1 MCFPILW
8 QGIRSDLV
16 GVLLVQCQH
25 AQHGQRSQHMSARG
39 YASCVRIQAK
49 QEREAVRSVHGEQQ
63 AVRQRELRMRHE
75 LSQERRRSTLLGI
88 VARATDESDKVKEV
102 QFIRRMEAA
111 SLRAALDAR
120 LERSGERR
128 RVVLA
133 NRQLRHGRDVD
144 DALEDAQRR
153 KRCGLRVLQVGAGSA
168 GRQRVTAR
176 AMARA
181 VADAGG
187 VQTRDGHMLGT
198 CWAHLGSVRP
208 VFQYQPVTR
217 HSRSM
222 CWWPGNGVGTT
233 RAGAAAARLWGSAS
247 D

>member
-1 MCFPILW
+1 M
-8 QGIRSDLV
+8 LV
-16 GVLLVQCQH
+16 PCALRWVV
-25 AQHGQRSQHMSARG
+25 AWIHGSSYPPTFDEDVA
-39 YASCVRIQAK
+39 VQAK

-63 AVRQRELRMRHE
+63 AVRLRELRMRHA
-75 LSQERRRSTLLGI
+75 LSQERRRTTLLGI

-153 KRCGLRVLQVGAGSA
+153 KRCATPHGSPH
-168 GRQRVTAR
+168 T
-176 AMARA
+176 
-181 VADAGG
+181 
-187 VQTRDGHMLGT
+187 GHP
-198 CWAHLGSVRP
+198 AK
-208 VFQYQPVTR
+208 
-217 HSRSM
+217 
-222 CWWPGNGVGTT
+222 
-233 RAGAAAARLWGSAS
+233 LW
-247 D
+247 